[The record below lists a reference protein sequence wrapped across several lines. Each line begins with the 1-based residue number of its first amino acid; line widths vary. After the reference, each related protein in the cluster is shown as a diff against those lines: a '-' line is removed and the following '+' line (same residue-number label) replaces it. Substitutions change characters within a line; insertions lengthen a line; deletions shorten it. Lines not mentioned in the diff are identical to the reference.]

1 MSKPKQIG
9 ERVEVIDGQPV
20 KIRIF
25 EPRPAQQAD
34 AQAAEMVHGHDDACD
49 AIQRY
54 MRLTRERFL

>member
-9 ERVEVIDGQPV
+9 ERMEVIDGQPV

-25 EPRPAQQAD
+25 EPRPAQPAD
-34 AQAAEMVHGHDDACD
+34 VQAAEMVHGHDDAGD